1 MDSARVETAKGI
13 GVGMNIVTHQGV
25 SPKIHP
31 SVFLADGVHIIGNV
45 EIAKDASIW
54 FNSVLRADINAIYI
68 GERTNIQDGS
78 ILHITKDHPV
88 FVGNDVTVGHRA
100 VVHGC
105 RIDDGSLIGMGSII
119 LDRARVGKQA
129 LVAAGAVVLE
139 GFVVPDG
146 MLAAG
151 IPAKILRPLTD
162 AEKRGLLESA
172 EHYVAYAQGFR
183 TSIKRN

>member
-1 MDSARVETAKGI
+1 METAESWVAMNVI
-13 GVGMNIVTHQGV
+13 THHGM

-31 SVFLADGVHIIGNV
+31 SVFLADGVHVIGDV

-54 FNSVLRADINAIYI
+54 FNSVLRGDINSIYV
-68 GERTNIQDGS
+68 GERTNIQDGA

-88 FVGNDVTVGHRA
+88 FLGNDVTVGHRA
-100 VVHGC
+100 IVHGC
-105 RIDDGSLIGMGSII
+105 RVENGSLIGMGSII
-119 LDRARVGKQA
+119 LDHAHVGKQA

-151 IPAKILRPLTD
+151 VPAKILRPLTHG
-162 AEKRGLLESA
+162 EKLGLLESA
-172 EHYVAYAQGFR
+172 RHYVAYAQSFR
-183 TSIKRN
+183 NSGKQT